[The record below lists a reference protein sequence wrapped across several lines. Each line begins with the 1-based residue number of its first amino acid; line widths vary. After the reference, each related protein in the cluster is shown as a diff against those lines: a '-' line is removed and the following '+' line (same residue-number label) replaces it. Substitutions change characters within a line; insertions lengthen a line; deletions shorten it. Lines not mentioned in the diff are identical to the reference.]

1 MKNLFVF
8 IAAAFG
14 VFVLSLL
21 SGAVFALYKNN
32 IGRTVCFII
41 AGVAFALFIASVVVG
56 MVSAKNKK
64 TADSGDT
71 VKNETQSGKRKAET
85 DEK

>member
-41 AGVAFALFIASVVVG
+41 AGVAFALFIASVVIG
-56 MVSAKNKK
+56 IVSAKSKK
-64 TADSGDT
+64 TAESGDT
-71 VKNETQSGKRKAET
+71 VKPEIQGGKSETET
-85 DEK
+85 D